1 MGENQRPAVRQ
12 RRKTSAQRVDPAQLV
27 RREAIFRVYRDLGP
41 ARSYDRLLAAIEKKH
56 GSVSKRTLANW
67 SRQHSWQQRIAE
79 HDREMEEGLQEQPE
93 PLDPNFDKV
102 DALLRAAHLT
112 MMRVLQACPVVK
124 TARDAKAMLDA
135 AVTAMKLAEML
146 RGNQRTPE
154 DNEES
159 RKRMWA
165 LIDKFEE
172 AKRAQF
178 EAMEGKTK
186 PLAGRLPPPPNE
198 TRDDTASPD

>member
-1 MGENQRPAVRQ
+1 MSGKSQKRPSVD
-12 RRKTSAQRVDPAQLV
+12 SAQLA
-27 RREAIFRVYRDLGP
+27 RREDIFRVYRDMGP
-41 ARSYDRLLAAIEKKH
+41 ARSYDRLLVAVEKKH
-56 GSVSKRTLANW
+56 GDVSKRTLANW
-67 SRQHSWQQRIAE
+67 SRQHSWQERIAE
-79 HDREMEEGLQEQPE
+79 HDREIDKEVQRQSE

-146 RGNQRTPE
+146 RPNQRTPE
-154 DNEES
+154 ENEES
-159 RKRMWA
+159 RRRMWA
-165 LIDKFEE
+165 LIDKLED

-178 EAMEGKTK
+178 EAEGKTV
-186 PLAGRLPPPPNE
+186 PAAERSSL
-198 TRDDTASPD
+198 RDDTASPD

>member
-1 MGENQRPAVRQ
+1 MSGRSQKRPSLN
-12 RRKTSAQRVDPAQLV
+12 SAQLA
-27 RREAIFRVYRDLGP
+27 RREDIFRVYRDMGP
-41 ARSYDRLLAAIEKKH
+41 ARSYDRLLVAVEKKH
-56 GSVSKRTLANW
+56 GNVSKRTVANW
-67 SRQHSWQQRIAE
+67 SRQHSWGSRIAE
-79 HDREMEEGLQEQPE
+79 HDREIEKGAQWQSE

-102 DALLRAAHLT
+102 DALLKAAHLT

-172 AKRAQF
+172 AKCAQF
-178 EAMEGKTK
+178 EAEGKTVPVAK
-186 PLAGRLPPPPNE
+186 GSPSRPNE
-198 TRDDTASPD
+198 LRDDRAPD

>member
-1 MGENQRPAVRQ
+1 MKKAISPRLDSE
-12 RRKTSAQRVDPAQLV
+12 QLA
-27 RREAIFRVYRDLGP
+27 RREEIFRLYLNMGP
-41 ARSYDRLLAAIEKKH
+41 MRSYDRLLVAIEKKH

-67 SRQHSWQQRIAE
+67 SRQHSWQERIAE
-79 HDREMEEGLQEQPE
+79 HDREVEKGLQGQRE
-93 PLDPNFDKV
+93 PLDPNFDQV
-102 DALLRAAHLT
+102 DALLRAANLT

-146 RGNQRTPE
+146 RSNQRTPE

-165 LIDKFEE
+165 LIDKIEE

-178 EAMEGKTK
+178 EAEGKTA
-186 PLAGRLPPPPNE
+186 PVAGGSPPPPNDLE
-198 TRDDTASPD
+198 SDTASSE